1 MIGEIYKETPI
12 SLYQPTSAD
21 IQELTKNAKLQYGR
35 ANEILTSSW
44 PELNDMSIID
54 RTNRDKKTFNAFV
67 DENVDDPK
75 EAWKWRGTRSSARNR
90 ALGMYAQLTAGFM
103 FPMVSAQDE
112 NSDEDRGVGDF
123 MRDMLLWMGE
133 NSTYKSSFLQ
143 LVMGILTNPVTYLGA
158 EYVEVFQKIR
168 EKADKGYTTKEVLDE
183 ELSGFQAPVY
193 GPRDVLITNAYQQNI
208 QRQTCV
214 IKERY
219 LDYSDAQKKYSK
231 EENWQYVQAGQNSV
245 FNETNGLFYDVMDME
260 NPDLVKETIL
270 MWRGEDTEVPFLG
283 GVYMGNDN
291 TEHNPMK
298 HRDNFGLPKY
308 DVIPF
313 GFHKISEHFFF
324 YKSLMNSLFW
334 DDQLIDAMY
343 ENVMNNEFINQN
355 LPVIVSGDDQID
367 TSVTFPGAVHVSAKE
382 NVKVQ
387 TAIPPQRS
395 DGYRALELIENS
407 IKEAS
412 ISDTS
417 MGQLPEASQKAYS
430 VAKADQQA
438 KIMLKGVGQS
448 IGESIVQYGKLM
460 IDIAIRHYSIPQVEE
475 IAGINNVKYR
485 QFVLPSM
492 SKGKKV
498 SKVLRYDK
506 NLIGKKMSK
515 KEQDKYNLKLYE
527 EAGEDKV
534 ITTVNPEIASRMKYL
549 VRIDV
554 EEMFAENKEYT
565 QRLLSQLYAQLRQDP
580 LIDAETLVRKM
591 MYSFFRTEGDEL
603 LADKNVIEAMKEQT
617 MVPQGELSK
626 EMPMDETSKLRS
638 MAMI

>member
-283 GVYMGNDN
+283 GVYMGDDN
-291 TEHNPMK
+291 VENNPMK

>member
-603 LADKNVIEAMKEQT
+603 LADKNVIETMKEQT
-617 MVPQGELSK
+617 MVPQGELSNK
-626 EMPMDETSKLRS
+626 MPMDETLKLRS